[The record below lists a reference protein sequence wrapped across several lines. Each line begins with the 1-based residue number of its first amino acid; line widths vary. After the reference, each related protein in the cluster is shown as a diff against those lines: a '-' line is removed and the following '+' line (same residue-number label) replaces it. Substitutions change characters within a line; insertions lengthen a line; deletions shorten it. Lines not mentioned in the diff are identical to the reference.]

1 MYEFVTRR
9 FANQSMYETN
19 LFGYIKRIIIMNLD
33 SVWAQQNRRRG
44 GGGANHE
51 DEDYDWENRH
61 EYAFVVDVFAPS
73 GPSYRYNLDDGTFE
87 TREIIL
93 TFTDI
98 RRMYSIDMWVLSSI
112 EDTVDV

>member
-1 MYEFVTRR
+1 MMNGPLNATVGWIHIYDYELNMDEITRDI
-9 FANQSMYETN
+9 NY
-19 LFGYIKRIIIMNLD
+19 D
-33 SVWAQQNRRRG
+33 
-44 GGGANHE
+44 